1 MQIQSADS
9 DLNCG
14 QPFGAAVVDASVG
27 MWLQS
32 IIVCERVWCGCM
44 PQNGGAARNQL
55 NAGDPFFFNCL
66 YLRSIYSD
74 NCNASYQTWIFAIF
88 QSNQAHPY

>member
-1 MQIQSADS
+1 MQIQSGDS

-32 IIVCERVWCGCM
+32 IIVSERLW
-44 PQNGGAARNQL
+44 
-55 NAGDPFFFNCL
+55 
-66 YLRSIYSD
+66 
-74 NCNASYQTWIFAIF
+74 
-88 QSNQAHPY
+88 